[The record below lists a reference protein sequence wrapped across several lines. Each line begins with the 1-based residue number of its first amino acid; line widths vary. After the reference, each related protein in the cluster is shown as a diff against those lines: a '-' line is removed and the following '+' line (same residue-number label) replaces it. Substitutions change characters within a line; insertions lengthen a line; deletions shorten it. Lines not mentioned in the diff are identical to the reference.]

1 MKIFQHDLQVTETN
15 SATGSDEIDV
25 QVPANYKGAKKDK
38 NINNWRLTLHFFYKL
53 KDFCCAL
60 KDFSCTGHLMQT
72 RSPKA
77 VERFL
82 QDQF

>member
-38 NINNWRLTLHFFYKL
+38 KITNWRLTSFIKTSVVH
-53 KDFCCAL
+53 
-60 KDFSCTGHLMQT
+60 
-72 RSPKA
+72 
-77 VERFL
+77 
-82 QDQF
+82 

>member
-25 QVPANYKGAKKDK
+25 QVPANCWGAKKDK
-38 NINNWRLTLHFFYKL
+38 KINNWRLTLHFFYKE
-53 KDFCCAL
+53 FCCAL

-82 QDQF
+82 QVQF

>member
-38 NINNWRLTLHFFYKL
+38 KIIIKEQKRIKT
-53 KDFCCAL
+53 
-60 KDFSCTGHLMQT
+60 
-72 RSPKA
+72 
-77 VERFL
+77 
-82 QDQF
+82 